1 MSAVKF
7 SATCGSFKS
16 VAFVLLKRVGVVM
29 SRVGK
34 KPIEIPSGV
43 EAKLETGKVTVK
55 GPLGEMSQD
64 VNPKLTIKKENN
76 KLLVERPSNQKTY
89 RELHGLTRNLIA
101 NMVTGVSKGY
111 EKTLEISGVGFKAAA
126 QGTNLMLTL
135 GFSHPIVYPLPKG
148 IKATVDAKQTQV
160 TLKGVDKQLV
170 GQIAANIRGLKKPEP
185 YKGKGIKYSNEVIQ
199 RKEGK
204 AGKGGK

>member
-1 MSAVKF
+1 
-7 SATCGSFKS
+7 
-16 VAFVLLKRVGVVM
+16 M

-55 GPLGEMSQD
+55 GPLGEISQD

-76 KLLVERPSNQKTY
+76 KIMVDRPSNQKIY

-101 NMVTGVSKGY
+101 NMVNGVSKGY
-111 EKTLEISGVGFKAAA
+111 EKILDITGVGFKASAS
-126 QGTNLMLTL
+126 GTNLMLNL

-148 IKATVDAKQTQV
+148 IKATVDAKQTQI
-160 TLKGVDKQLV
+160 TLKGIDKQLV
-170 GQIAANIRGLKKPEP
+170 GQIAANIRSLKKPEP
-185 YKGKGIKYSNEVIQ
+185 YKGKGIKYSTEVIQ

-204 AGKGGK
+204 TGKGGK

>member
-1 MSAVKF
+1 
-7 SATCGSFKS
+7 
-16 VAFVLLKRVGVVM
+16 M

-43 EAKLETGKVTVK
+43 EAKLETGKITVK
-55 GPLGEMSQD
+55 GPLGEMSTG

-76 KLLVERPSNQKTY
+76 KLLVERPSNQKVY

-111 EKTLEISGVGFKAAA
+111 EKTLEITGVGFKASA
-126 QGTNLMLTL
+126 QGSNLMLNL
-135 GFSHPIVYPLPKG
+135 GFSHPVVYPLPKG
-148 IKATVDAKQTQV
+148 IKATVDAKQTQIV
-160 TLKGVDKQLV
+160 LKGVDKQLV
-170 GQIAANIRGLKKPEP
+170 GQIAANLRSLKKPEP
-185 YKGKGIKYSNEVIQ
+185 YKGKGIKYSNEVIH

>member
-1 MSAVKF
+1 
-7 SATCGSFKS
+7 
-16 VAFVLLKRVGVVM
+16 M

-43 EAKLETGKVTVK
+43 EARIETGKITVK
-55 GPLGEMSQD
+55 GPLGELSQK
-64 VNPKLTIKKENN
+64 VHPKLSIKKESNT
-76 KLLVERPSNQKTY
+76 LVVERPSDQKLY

-111 EKTLEISGVGFKAAA
+111 EKTLEITGVGFKAAA
-126 QGTNLMLTL
+126 QGANLMLSL

-148 IKATVDAKQTQV
+148 IKATVDAKQVQII
-160 TLKGVDKQLV
+160 LKGVDKQLV
-170 GQIAANIRGLKKPEP
+170 GQIAANLRSLKKPEP
-185 YKGKGIKYSNEVIQ
+185 YKGKGIKYSTETIQ